1 MSQENVELVRRAF
14 EAFNRGD
21 LDAASEIA
29 DPDIVLRPP
38 ETWRTLEGGVAYG
51 LDAVYRFFANY
62 RDAFGPH
69 VEIEEQLDAGDRV
82 VTRYRSHVRGDYSG
96 VEGDLRFT
104 MVHTFREGL
113 VVMIEVFTD
122 HADALRAAGLAE

>member
-1 MSQENVELVRRAF
+1 
-14 EAFNRGD
+14 
-21 LDAASEIA
+21 
-29 DPDIVLRPP
+29 
-38 ETWRTLEGGVAYG
+38 VAHG
-51 LDAVYRFFANY
+51 LDAVYRFFANF

-82 VTRYRSHVRGDYSG
+82 VTRYRNHVRGDYSG
-96 VEGDLRFT
+96 VEGELRFT
-104 MVHTFREGL
+104 TVWTFREGL

>member
-1 MSQENVELVRRAF
+1 MSQENVELVRGAF

-29 DPDIVLRPP
+29 DPHIVLRPP
-38 ETWRTLEGGVAYG
+38 ESWSTVEGGVAYG
-51 LDAVYRFFANY
+51 LDAVYRFFASY

-82 VTRYRSHVRGDYSG
+82 VTRYRSHVRGDHSG

-104 MVHTFREGL
+104 MVHTFGGGL
-113 VVMIEVFTD
+113 VIMIEVFTD
-122 HADALRAAGLAE
+122 HGDALRAAGLRE